1 MMQPQLAEKIS
12 KATKKEFANGI
23 AAHGT
28 DALRFTLYYLQVM
41 VVILIGI

>member
-1 MMQPQLAEKIS
+1 MQPQLAEKIS

-28 DALRFTLYYLQVM
+28 DSFTFYPYSTCK
-41 VVILIGI
+41 